1 MILFILDQVHFIP
14 DIFNFIQN
22 SSILY
27 QTSSISRK
35 TSSISYQTSSISYQT
50 SSISYQTSSIS
61 YQTSSIQS
69 PGPLRRLC
77 PDPPVLPPL
86 DGPTDPGGPGCGSDG
101 APPIRLG
108 TKFGKQKMIKR
119 TKLYLKLDWVGPV
132 DNRPSTD

>member
-86 DGPTDPGGPGCGSDG
+86 DGPTHSWGHGCGSAG
-101 APPIRLG
+101 APPLHSGTNLAKKQLIFLG
-108 TKFGKQKMIKR
+108 IQI
-119 TKLYLKLDWVGPV
+119 LLDLDG
-132 DNRPSTD
+132 